1 MNERKEKLLNVSGII
16 YVLVDGERLLLTRR
30 IKEGS
35 AFFNEYLFPGGRLE
49 ESDSTTYDCTKRE
62 IEEERGCTAKVC
74 SSLGVVSYRHPAA
87 GVISLEVFLVE
98 KDNIIGEVGNKEPE
112 KEELVWVSVCE
123 ADMLCK
129 VEGAKIVLNLVK
141 QRLLG

>member
-35 AFFNEYLFPGGRLE
+35 VFFNEYLFPGGRLE

-62 IEEERGCTAKVC
+62 IEE
-74 SSLGVVSYRHPAA
+74 
-87 GVISLEVFLVE
+87 
-98 KDNIIGEVGNKEPE
+98 
-112 KEELVWVSVCE
+112 
-123 ADMLCK
+123 
-129 VEGAKIVLNLVK
+129 
-141 QRLLG
+141 